1 MSRFRMLIAITAVA
15 ALTFTS
21 LAVAAVTK
29 VTGGTTQITV
39 SSAVSGA
46 LSANHITVAAL
57 APATASGTTF
67 TFPISRGHL
76 NTQNLRGVI
85 VHNGGLSL
93 SNGTKT
99 VRLRKP
105 TIVSTK
111 SGVSLFALVRGR
123 TVRSCHHISK
133 HRVRCLSRTRTV
145 TERIARV
152 TGVKATSSSATGK
165 VNLTAYSAGAI
176 NALAGKKIASAGTT
190 IGTATVT
197 PKLG

>member
-21 LAVAAVTK
+21 FAVAAVTK

-123 TVRSCHHISK
+123 TVRSCHHVAK
-133 HRVRCLSRTRTV
+133 HRVRCVSVTRTV

-152 TGVKATSSSATGK
+152 TGVKTTSSSATGN
-165 VNLTAYSAGAI
+165 VDLTAFSARAI